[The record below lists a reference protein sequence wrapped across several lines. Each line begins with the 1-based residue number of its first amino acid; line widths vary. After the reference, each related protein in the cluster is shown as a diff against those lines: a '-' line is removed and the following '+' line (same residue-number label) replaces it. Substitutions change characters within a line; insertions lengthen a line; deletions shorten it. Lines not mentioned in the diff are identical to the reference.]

1 MVNSFI
7 ECAALELAFYNIR
20 VNGVAAG
27 ITNKNFEA
35 ISAADTGEVGTERS
49 MFLTPNDIPFKMNKE
64 VVNELDTAVEPKIVE
79 SVDVADSMCWL

>member
-1 MVNSFI
+1 M
-7 ECAALELAFYNIR
+7 ELAFYNIR

-35 ISAADTGEVGTERS
+35 TSAADTGKVGTKKS

-64 VVNELDTAVEPKIVE
+64 VMNELDTVVEPKIIE
-79 SVDVADSMCWL
+79 SVDVADAMCWL